1 MERQMDSWNDDR
13 LDALSRDMNERFDKV
28 DERFEKVDE
37 RFEKVATK
45 EELGEIKAG
54 MGEIRGELRYLN
66 ARFDRLF
73 HALMVGG
80 ISFGIAAFAALVTQ
94 A

>member
-1 MERQMDSWNDDR
+1 MEALEMERQMDSWNDDR
-13 LDALSRDMNERFDKV
+13 LDALSRDMN
-28 DERFEKVDE
+28 E